1 MTHALDSAL
10 EGARE
15 ANLRRAVR
23 ALLRRPLLR
32 AGGAQAEEFRLVRRY
47 AAELRSWFDANTG
60 WRLIVDSEV
69 ARLVKLAPTT
79 DDPTHPAR
87 DQRSRAPFSRRRY
100 VLACLALSVLER
112 SDAQITL
119 GRLAEG
125 VRVAAADEQLARAGV
140 TFTLSGREERADL
153 VAVVRLLL
161 ELGVLGRVAG
171 DEDAYIRD
179 AGDALYDVQRRVLAG
194 VLAPSRGPSTIVP
207 HEFDERLSQ
216 LVADPLPEAEDLRNR
231 ALRHHLTRR
240 LLDDPVV
247 YYEELDADQLAY
259 LTSQRAALTRRVSEL
274 TGLVAEIRAE
284 GIAMVDPD
292 DDLTDVRMPDT
303 GTDGHVTLLLA
314 EHLAGRLG
322 EDAVAEL
329 GDDKRAAR
337 GVGATAEPG
346 GGPAPNGPQPV
357 AEEQLCRFVRS
368 LTEEHK
374 SYWRRAAQ
382 EPGAE
387 ALLVETALE
396 RLAALRLVRR
406 GPAGVTPLP
415 ALARYALAD
424 LTIVESGTQLEMAG
438 SEQPG
443 AAKPGPRGFGRAGQ
457 AQPGL
462 PA

>member
-23 ALLRRPLLR
+23 ALLRQPLLR

-47 AAELRSWFDANTG
+47 GAELRSWFDANTG

-69 ARLVKLAPTT
+69 ARLVKLTPTT
-79 DDPTHPAR
+79 DDFTHPAR
-87 DQRSRAPFSRRRY
+87 DTRSRAPFSRRRY
-100 VLACLALSVLER
+100 VLTCLALSVLER

-125 VRVAAADEQLARAGV
+125 VRVAAADEQLTSAGV
-140 TFTLSGREERADL
+140 TFTLSGREERGDL

-194 VLAPSRGPSTIVP
+194 VLAPSRGPSTITTR
-207 HEFDERLSQ
+207 ELDERLSQ
-216 LVADPLPEAEDLRNR
+216 LAADPLPEAQDLRNR

-240 LLDDPVV
+240 LLDDPVL
-247 YYEELDADQLAY
+247 YYDELDADQLAY
-259 LTSQRAALTRRVSEL
+259 LTGQRAALTKRVSEL

-314 EHLAGRLG
+314 EYLAGRLG
-322 EDAVAEL
+322 EGTVAEP
-329 GDDKRAAR
+329 
-337 GVGATAEPG
+337 GVGAT
-346 GGPAPNGPQPV
+346 PNGLQPV
-357 AEEQLCRFVRS
+357 EEEQLRRFVRS

-387 ALLVETALE
+387 TLLVETALE
-396 RLAALRLVRR
+396 RLTALRLVRR

-424 LTIVESGTQLEMAG
+424 PTIMESRAQLELAG

-443 AAKPGPRGFGRAGQ
+443 SAQPGPNRFGRAGRKQ
-457 AQPGL
+457 LGL

>member
-47 AAELRSWFDANTG
+47 GAELRSWFDANTG

-69 ARLVKLAPTT
+69 ARLVKMTPTT

-87 DQRSRAPFSRRRY
+87 DIRSRAPFSRRRY
-100 VLACLALSVLER
+100 VLTCLALLVLER

-125 VRVAAADEQLARAGV
+125 VRVAASDEQLVSAGV
-140 TFTLSGREERADL
+140 TFTLSGREERGDL

-161 ELGVLGRVAG
+161 DLGVLGRVAG

-179 AGDALYDVQRRVLAG
+179 AGDALYDVHRRVLAG
-194 VLAPSRGPSTIVP
+194 VLAPSRGPSTITTR
-207 HEFDERLSQ
+207 ELDERLSQ
-216 LVADPLPEAEDLRNR
+216 LAADPLSGAEDLRNR

-240 LLDDPVV
+240 LLDDPVL
-247 YYEELDADQLAY
+247 YYEELDAEQLAY
-259 LTSQRAALTRRVSEL
+259 LTRQRGFLTSRVSEL

-314 EHLAGRLG
+314 EYLADRLG
-322 EDAVAEL
+322 EQQ
-329 GDDKRAAR
+329 
-337 GVGATAEPG
+337 
-346 GGPAPNGPQPV
+346 QPV
-357 AEEQLCRFVRS
+357 PKDELCRLVRS
-368 LTEEHK
+368 WADEHK

-387 ALLVETALE
+387 ALLVEIALE
-396 RLAALRLVRR
+396 RLTALRLVRCCSE
-406 GPAGVTPLP
+406 GITPLP

-424 LTIVESGTQLEMAG
+424 PTIMESRAQLELAGPEQPSGAESGLSG
-438 SEQPG
+438 H
-443 AAKPGPRGFGRAGQ
+443 GRAGQ
-457 AQPGL
+457 AQMGL

>member
-1 MTHALDSAL
+1 MSHALDSAL

-15 ANLRRAVR
+15 ANLRRAAR

-47 AAELRSWFDANTG
+47 GAELRSWFDANTG

-69 ARLVKLAPTT
+69 ARLVKLTPTT
-79 DDPTHPAR
+79 DDFTHPAR
-87 DQRSRAPFSRRRY
+87 DTRSRAPFSRRRY
-100 VLACLALSVLER
+100 VLTCLALSILER

-125 VRVAAADEQLARAGV
+125 VRVAAADEQLASAGV
-140 TFTLSGREERADL
+140 TFTLSGREERGDL

-194 VLAPSRGPSTIVP
+194 VLAPSRGPSTITTR
-207 HEFDERLSQ
+207 ELDERLSQ
-216 LVADPLPEAEDLRNR
+216 LAADPLPEAQDLRNR

-240 LLDDPVV
+240 LLDDPVL
-247 YYEELDADQLAY
+247 YYDELDAEQLAY
-259 LTSQRAALTRRVSEL
+259 LTGQRAALTRRVSQL

-314 EHLAGRLG
+314 EYLAGRLEHG
-322 EDAVAEL
+322 AVAGQPIHEDEL
-329 GDDKRAAR
+329 R
-337 GVGATAEPG
+337 
-346 GGPAPNGPQPV
+346 
-357 AEEQLCRFVRS
+357 RFVRS
-368 LTEEHK
+368 LAEEHK

-387 ALLVETALE
+387 VLLLETALE

-406 GPAGVTPLP
+406 GPGGVTPLP

-424 LTIVESGTQLEMAG
+424 ATIIESRAQLELAG

-443 AAKPGPRGFGRAGQ
+443 SAQPGSNRFGRAGRKQ
-457 AQPGL
+457 LGL

>member
-47 AAELRSWFDANTG
+47 GAELRSWFDANTG

-69 ARLVKLAPTT
+69 ARLVKLTPTI

-87 DQRSRAPFSRRRY
+87 DTRSRAPFSRRRY
-100 VLACLALSVLER
+100 VLTCLALLVLER

-125 VRVAAADEQLARAGV
+125 VRVAAADEQLASADV
-140 TFTLSGREERADL
+140 TFTLSGREERGDL

-194 VLAPSRGPSTIVP
+194 VLAPSRGPSTITAR
-207 HEFDERLSQ
+207 EFDERLSQ
-216 LVADPLPEAEDLRNR
+216 LAADPLPEAEDLRNR

-240 LLDDPVV
+240 LLDDPVL
-247 YYEELDADQLAY
+247 YYEELDAEQLAY
-259 LTSQRAALTRRVSEL
+259 LTGQRAALTRRVSDL

-303 GTDGHVTLLLA
+303 GTDGHATLLLA
-314 EHLAGRLG
+314 EYLAGRLG
-322 EDAVAEL
+322 ENAV
-329 GDDKRAAR
+329 
-337 GVGATAEPG
+337 VEPG
-346 GGPAPNGPQPV
+346 GGATPDGLQPIE
-357 AEEQLCRFVRS
+357 EEQLRRFVRS

-396 RLAALRLVRR
+396 RLTALRLVRR

-424 LTIVESGTQLEMAG
+424 PTIMES
-438 SEQPG
+438 
-443 AAKPGPRGFGRAGQ
+443 RGRSGQ
-457 AQPGL
+457 AQLGL